1 MFGNICTTNPF
12 KDYSQNRIRG
22 LRKMMKIV
30 GQISSTD
37 EAEEIEFIT
46 KSFVI
51 GNRARYLAS
60 RIKRA

>member
-1 MFGNICTTNPF
+1 M
-12 KDYSQNRIRG
+12 
-22 LRKMMKIV
+22 LKIV

-51 GNRARYLAS
+51 GNRARALAS
-60 RIKRA
+60 QLVKA

>member
-30 GQISSTD
+30 GQISSAD

-51 GNRARYLAS
+51 RNRARDLAS
-60 RIKRA
+60 RLKNA